1 MFWWIVI
8 LLVVCA
14 AVIYAYHE
22 HHRDSRR
29 LAVLFA
35 SLAEKYGGEV
45 KSGSWL
51 YFPRLRFHLD
61 GRLCVLTAMAT
72 DGTEG
77 GSPFTSITVDLADD
91 TGEKIRIR
99 PASALSKNID
109 LSVLV
114 GRHLSTGDRDFDQA
128 FRIEGGTQVVG
139 SGLLNAD
146 VRRQLLKSRALQ
158 VEARL
163 ADGKVKVTMDGIA
176 QSPDDIDALVD
187 TARLPA
193 DRYPL

>member
-45 KSGSWL
+45 KSGGWL
-51 YFPRLRFHLD
+51 YFPQLRFHLD

-77 GSPFTSITVDLADD
+77 GSPFTSITVDLAND

-99 PASALSKNID
+99 PASA
-109 LSVLV
+109 LV

-128 FRIEGGTQVVG
+128 FRIEGGSQVVV
-139 SGLLNAD
+139 SGLFSAD

-176 QSPDDIDALVD
+176 QSPDDIEALVD
-187 TARLPA
+187 TARLLA
-193 DRYPL
+193 DHCPLLAAAVNCQ